1 MRPWGIKKPHH
12 EVTPT
17 ASNQWYSRHITLYI
31 YIGDIYILDIYIT
44 YNHEALH
51 GETNLIH
58 ILYVN
63 HYIYNSEEHY
73 IYINEEHYIYW
84 RFIYLRYI
92 YNVSCNHVA
101 SHRKPFSNFKIWY
114 LVNLYSRIV
123 LFIISSI

>member
-73 IYINEEHYIYW
+73 IYILMKNIIYIGDLYIW
-84 RFIYLRYI
+84 DIYI
-92 YNVSCNHVA
+92 MFHV
-101 SHRKPFSNFKIWY
+101 IM
-114 LVNLYSRIV
+114 
-123 LFIISSI
+123 